1 MKLGIRGHDLEKMPA
16 EELARTIS
24 HKGFDAVQLA
34 VGKSFDFYTGPGSL
48 TKEISREI
56 GETFRRHDVQIAV
69 LGCYIQMIHPDTA
82 VRRRELD
89 RFKEH
94 LAAANDFGCL
104 LVGTETGNA
113 HAEIAYTT
121 DNFKEEPFLAV
132 VESMKE
138 LAAEAEAQNAV
149 IGVEAGVNHPIY
161 SPETMKRLLDL
172 VQSDHVR
179 VIFDPV
185 NLLTAETWENQ
196 AAIFQEAF
204 HLFGDKIAVLHAKD
218 VELKN
223 GSLQAV
229 PVGKGLIDYETVFR
243 LIRETGR
250 SIPVLLEDVRDP
262 FIEESRQFLT
272 AQHH

>member
-16 EELARTIS
+16 EQLAETIS
-24 HKGFDAVQLA
+24 QKGFNAVQLA

-48 TKEISREI
+48 TKDISREI
-56 GETFRRHDVQIAV
+56 GDTFRRHNVQIAV
-69 LGCYIQMIHPDTA
+69 LGCYIHMIHPDPA
-82 VRRRELD
+82 VRRSELD

-104 LVGTETGNA
+104 LVGTETGNV
-113 HAEIAYTT
+113 HAEMGYTT
-121 DNFKEEPFLAV
+121 DNFEEGPFLAV
-132 VESMKE
+132 VESVKE
-138 LAAEAEAQNAV
+138 LAAEAEKQDAV

-172 VQSDHVR
+172 VDSDHVR

-185 NLLTAETWENQ
+185 NLLTADTWENQ
-196 AAIFQEAF
+196 AAIFEKAF
-204 HLFGDKIAVLHAKD
+204 TLFGDKIAVLHAKD
-218 VELKN
+218 VVLED

-262 FIEESRQFLT
+262 FIEESRQFLA
-272 AQHH
+272 AQNH